1 MTASMQG
8 QVMVL
13 VGTKRGLFLLT
24 SKDRETWD
32 IQAPILN
39 GQRIYH
45 AILDQRNG
53 HRLFAA
59 DNGDFFGSF
68 VRYSD
73 DFGQTWQEPRHGIQF
88 PEGRGERMLSEE
100 RANIASEGGS
110 GEKLKNIWVIEP
122 GRASEPAVVYA
133 GVDPASLWVS
143 TDGGETWELNA
154 GLATHPTH
162 ESWQPGAGGLCLHS
176 IVPDYSNPS
185 RMWIGISAV
194 GCMRTDDAG
203 QSWVFANKNTRADFL
218 PTRYPEYG
226 QCIHRL
232 VQHPDEPDMLY
243 QQNHCGIYK
252 STNAGE
258 SWTDIQQNLPSEFG
272 FPIALDSHHPETLF
286 VEVEEGEGRHN
297 VDGQFTIYRTK
308 NAGEQWEKLTNGLP
322 GGSSVRLGVLRHGMC
337 ADTHDPCGVYV
348 GTKTGQ
354 LFASSDRGDS
364 WEMIA
369 DFMPPIYSVNVAVIE
384 G

>member
-8 QVMVL
+8 QVVVL

-73 DFGQTWQEPRHGIQF
+73 DFGQTWQEPRRGIQF
-88 PEGRGERMLSEE
+88 PEE
-100 RANIASEGGS
+100 S

-122 GRASEPAVVYA
+122 GRPGEPAVVYA

-194 GCMRTDDAG
+194 GCMRTDDGG

-272 FPIALDSHHPETLF
+272 FPIALDVHHPETVF
-286 VEVEEGEGRHN
+286 VVVEHPMGRYN
-297 VDGQFTIYRTK
+297 LSEQFTVYRTS
-308 NAGEQWEKLTNGLP
+308 NGGEQWEPLTMGLP
-322 GGSSVRLGVLRHGMC
+322 TGHGVRLGVLRHAMC
-337 ADTHDPCGVYV
+337 TDIKDPCGVYV
-348 GTKTGQ
+348 GTNTGQ
-354 LFASSDRGDS
+354 LFASRDQGDS
-364 WEMIA
+364 WHLIA
-369 DFMPPIYSVNVAVIE
+369 DFLPPIYSVTAAVLA
-384 G
+384 